1 MNLLD
6 QTYFGNALSQWLLAA
21 GAFLVTFTVLPTLRW
36 YVVRRARSLAP
47 NGLPEWA
54 DFVLTLIKRTRWF
67 FLLAVAVNVGARLLE
82 LTARQDQVLTVI
94 IVAAF
99 WLQVALWGA
108 AAAEFY
114 FKRREARL
122 LAAEGAR
129 QAGTYGV
136 ILFIVRL
143 AVFVTAALLALDN
156 LGVNITALV
165 AGLGI
170 GGIAIALAVQT
181 ILGDLLASLS
191 ITLDKP
197 FEVGDWL
204 RIDDIDGTV
213 EYIGVKSTRLRS
225 LSGEQII
232 LSNADILK
240 GRLRNFGRMPER
252 RELAKLG
259 VTYETSAEKLE
270 RIPQIVR
277 EAIEGTPD
285 TRFAYCVFRSF
296 GEFSLNYDV
305 AYYVKNP
312 AEAPFKFLTTVDQV
326 NRRIHAA
333 FAAQGIDFAY
343 PTRTLRVSPAA
354 GFPPAR

>member
-1 MNLLD
+1 MNWLE
-6 QTYFGNALSQWLLAA
+6 QIYFGNTVYQWLLAS
-21 GAFLVTFTVLPTLRW
+21 GAFLVTFTVLPSLRW
-36 YVVRRARSLAP
+36 YVIRKTRSLA
-47 NGLPEWA
+47 LDVVPEWT
-54 DFVLTLIKRTRWF
+54 DLVLVLIRRTRWF
-67 FLLAVAVNVGARLLE
+67 FLLALAINVGARLLE
-82 LTARQDQVLTVI
+82 LSAGQNRTLTFVI
-94 IVAAF
+94 VVAF
-99 WLQVALWGA
+99 WLQVALWGV

-114 FKRREARL
+114 FKRREAQS
-122 LAAEGAR
+122 LAAGSGR

-136 ILFIVRL
+136 MLFIARL
-143 AVFVTAALLALDN
+143 GVFGIAGLLALDN

-232 LSNADILK
+232 LANADLLK
-240 GRLRNFGRMPER
+240 GRLRNFGRMAER

-259 VTYETSAEKLE
+259 VTYETSPEKLQ

-277 EAIEGTPD
+277 EAIEATPG
-285 TRFAYCVFRSF
+285 TRFAFCGFRSF
-296 GEFSLNYDV
+296 GDFSLNYDM
-305 AYYVKNP
+305 AYYVTNP
-312 AEAPFKFLTTVDQV
+312 AEVPFKFLKTVDEV

-333 FAAQGIDFAY
+333 FKAQGIDFAY
-343 PTRTLRVSPAA
+343 PTQTLHVNSTAASRPA
-354 GFPPAR
+354 P